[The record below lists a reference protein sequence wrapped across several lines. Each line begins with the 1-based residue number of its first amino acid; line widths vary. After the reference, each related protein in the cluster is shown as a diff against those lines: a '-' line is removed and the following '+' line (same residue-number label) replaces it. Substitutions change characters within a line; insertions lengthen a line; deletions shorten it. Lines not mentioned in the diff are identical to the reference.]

1 MREGGLGREREDII
15 FIFCLKRKFTS
26 ERLVITGLA
35 LVITS
40 PAESPVILS
49 SLKEYLAS
57 EEVYLVLILSLY
69 FRKLKGLKLSGLP
82 NVRDMGLMVLLLEE
96 ALPECTIFGVDP
108 EMLKPPSDD
117 PHSQLSSRMHAITE
131 GQNADSKESN
141 LLPHSIDH
149 DSVAHGNTK
158 L

>member
-1 MREGGLGREREDII
+1 
-15 FIFCLKRKFTS
+15 
-26 ERLVITGLA
+26 
-35 LVITS
+35 
-40 PAESPVILS
+40 
-49 SLKEYLAS
+49 
-57 EEVYLVLILSLY
+57 
-69 FRKLKGLKLSGLP
+69 
-82 NVRDMGLMVLLLEE
+82 MGLMILLLEE

-141 LLPHSIDH
+141 LPSDSVDH
-149 DSVAHGNTK
+149 DSIAHGNTK